1 MNENLLTESDFNLSS
16 KNNTSQYKNNILME
30 SMGLLTDTLSK
41 LVVAEEF
48 PNTENQEN
56 FKNDRNK
63 ETDPNV
69 SIEQEEL
76 FWMNYSIKNLNEK
89 IHKSKK

>member
-48 PNTENQEN
+48 PNVENQEN